1 MTSGSRASGKPSMKA
16 HDQLIDRVQRD
27 FGHLV
32 LGNAL
37 DIVKP
42 ETLGELTDIVR
53 SARERATHLTV
64 RGGGSSQSGQC
75 LPDDSVVVDM
85 SGWNQ
90 IEAVDYEQL
99 TVSCQP
105 GVTWRELLARTLKS
119 GLVPKV
125 HPLNL
130 DLTVGGTLSAG
141 GLGSTSHRHGF
152 AVSHIASAQVVLGTG
167 ELVTTGPTRE
177 RDVFDAT
184 FGGSGRVGIIGSI
197 QLELEAAPLEV
208 RTLVLYYEDGGRMQ
222 SDLLLLSAEPWVYHV
237 GAMCSA
243 SVHGLKKGM
252 TGRREPVRRWSFAI
266 ELTWRGGAEEPLTRS
281 LERLSFDEILNEESD
296 ELGQFLARYDVRFE
310 LMRATGAW
318 HQAHPWFEALL
329 PPATVAVA
337 LRKIMELPAFF
348 GDGHRVSVVAD
359 TERPSAIAFPGAGP
373 AMVVA
378 VLPVGVPEPLV
389 TRALEAI
396 AELDEVTYALG
407 GRRYVSGWLS
417 KSGGFRWERHYAAQY
432 RRLLDLKQRLD
443 PSNLFRSKLA
453 SLDSC

>member
-1 MTSGSRASGKPSMKA
+1 MTSASRAPGATSSEA
-16 HDQLIDRVQRD
+16 RDQAMDRVERD

-32 LGNAL
+32 LGKAL
-37 DIVKP
+37 GIVRP
-42 ETLGELTDIVR
+42 VTLGELTEIVR

-90 IEAVDYEQL
+90 IEAVDCEQL
-99 TVSCQP
+99 TVGCQP
-105 GVTWRELLARTLKS
+105 GVTWRELLKRTLKS

-125 HPLNL
+125 LPLNL

-177 RDVFDAT
+177 RDVFDAM
-184 FGGSGRVGIIGSI
+184 FGGSGRVGIIGSV
-197 QLELEAAPLEV
+197 QLELEAAPLQV
-208 RTLVLYYEDGGRMQ
+208 RTLVLYYEDAGRMLN
-222 SDLLLLSAEPWVYHV
+222 DLLLLSAEPQAYHV
-237 GAMCSA
+237 GGMCSA

-266 ELTWRGGAEEPLTRS
+266 ELTWHDGAEEPLARS

-329 PPATVAVA
+329 PPAAVPEA
-337 LRKIMELPAFF
+337 LRKVMALPAFF

-359 TERPSAIAFPGAGP
+359 TQRPSAVAFPGAGP
-373 AMVVA
+373 AMVLA
-378 VLPVGVPEPLV
+378 VLPVGIPEPLV
-389 TRALEAI
+389 PKALEAI
-396 AELDEVTYALG
+396 AELDELTYALG

-417 KSGGFRWERHYAAQY
+417 KSGGFRWERHYAAEY
-432 RRLLDLKQRLD
+432 RRLLELKQRLD
-443 PSNLFRSKLA
+443 PSKLFRSKLA